1 MLPLVMKQVYF
12 RAAFSRLYL
21 HSLRQ
26 IDIFLPKPTQTML
39 YRLYLII
46 SYWNRCCSASRRV
59 TRNVCLYCGGMEIKI
74 KKKKH
79 FPCFYRVILKNT
91 RGRFGEHVE
100 KLWKYEPWASVSP
113 RPQPIRV
120 FFNGVVQLGQRS
132 FSFLI
137 VYSVGIRQF

>member
-12 RAAFSRLYL
+12 RAAFSCLHL

-74 KKKKH
+74 KKNKH
-79 FPCFYRVILKNT
+79 FPCFYRVIKT
-91 RGRFGEHVE
+91 RGDVWGNLS
-100 KLWKYEPWASVSP
+100 KNYGNTSP
-113 RPQPIRV
+113 GRAFPLV
-120 FFNGVVQLGQRS
+120 HSLFEF
-132 FSFLI
+132 
-137 VYSVGIRQF
+137 